1 MLVSLNR
8 FASLQIENLDSKS
21 LINLIEIVSHQFQE
35 GYYRIVIGHQI
46 ELTSCRMILNTT
58 GLSQGEVQHILEL
71 MKLPGHY
78 EFICYSTAEH
88 FPAAYELFK
97 QKPLVKFNFF
107 LPIEELPPFEKLLKM
122 MDNHASKLLLKAYSY
137 AGILKKLAQQ
147 GYLAVNSIF
156 YSLGDRP

>member
-1 MLVSLNR
+1 
-8 FASLQIENLDSKS
+8 
-21 LINLIEIVSHQFQE
+21 
-35 GYYRIVIGHQI
+35 
-46 ELTSCRMILNTT
+46 
-58 GLSQGEVQHILEL
+58 